1 MERMKAQVDLSLK
14 TSLSLSYKVSSSSVK
29 KEEKTFCFLS
39 YNSETSKRSWD
50 KFMDME
56 NTEG

>member
-39 YNSETSKRSWD
+39 YNSETSKMGWD